1 MIEFSKKDT
10 PEGYYATRII
20 PLAPG
25 NIEIRV
31 TRVGQLNGNSFK
43 ISTETPIGLDRRHI
57 YYDTIMSG
65 LSKNLWKTRS
75 GFVGQDQELTTE
87 MTKEFVLRVLNYR
100 ILKAGTNM
108 TKKQLAI
115 NNREL
120 FLRNEK
126 SLESKIWSR

>member
-25 NIEIRV
+25 NIEIQV

-75 GFVGQDQELTTE
+75 GFAGQDQELTTE
-87 MTKEFVLRVLNYR
+87 MTREFVLRALNYR
-100 ILKAGTNM
+100 ILKAGTNIQ
-108 TKKQLAI
+108 KRQLAI

-126 SLESKIWSR
+126 SLESKIWGR